1 VLIGKLV
8 AASIDWDL
16 DKKDFNTTTMSPL
29 FLFQDRFDTQRI
41 RPQVR
46 VFLPI
51 GFFASVAGS
60 HYDQEV
66 DQFDDLTSPV
76 RTTQTASFWTVD
88 AAVGWRLPRR
98 LGSISLEGTNL
109 ADEQFTFYE
118 QSLQENL
125 IPARRVTLR
134 ADFAF

>member
-1 VLIGKLV
+1 VRVPL
-8 AASIDWDL
+8 
-16 DKKDFNTTTMSPL
+16 TTEFEDYNLTKRL
-29 FLFQDRFDTQRI
+29 

-60 HYDQEV
+60 YYAQEAHLFL
-66 DQFDDLTSPV
+66 DITSPD
-76 RTTQTASFWTVD
+76 RRIQTARFWTID

-98 LGSISLEGTNL
+98 LGSISIEGTNL
-109 ADEQFTFYE
+109 SDREFLWYE
-118 QSLQENL
+118 QSLQENV
-125 IPARRVTLR
+125 IPARRIALR

>member
-1 VLIGKLV
+1 
-8 AASIDWDL
+8 
-16 DKKDFNTTTMSPL
+16 MSPL
-29 FLFQDRFDTQRI
+29 FLFQDRFETQRL

-51 GFFASVAGS
+51 GFFASVAGNALRPGGRS
-60 HYDQEV
+60 
-66 DQFDDLTSPV
+66 V
-76 RTTQTASFWTVD
+76 RRPHLPRAHDGRAPSFWTID

-109 ADEQFTFYE
+109 ADEQFPFYE

-125 IPARRVTLR
+125 IPARRVVLR